1 VILLAQQLQQKKEFN
16 MTHICPLC
24 GTFGHT
30 YFQDKNAKYYHCENC
45 YGIFEDENDRPNHE
59 AEKSRYEIHD
69 NDVEDKNYQ
78 RFVSPITEAIIKDF
92 TPSSCGLDFGA
103 GAGPIVSKVL
113 QDNDFLVAQYD
124 PYFHNYPELLGKKYD
139 YIACCE
145 VIEHFY
151 NPYKEFKLLK
161 SLLKP
166 NAKLYCMTNIYDENT
181 NFASWYYKNDPTHVF
196 FYHKKTFEWIQKE
209 FGFLDVRVEKALI
222 IFSV

>member
-1 VILLAQQLQQKKEFN
+1 

-24 GTFGHT
+24 STYGHA
-30 YFQDKNAKYYHCENC
+30 YFQDKNARYYQCENC

-78 RFVSPITEAIIKDF
+78 RFVAPITGAIIKDF
-92 TPSSCGLDFGA
+92 TPKSSGLDFGA

-113 QDNDFLVAQYD
+113 QDNGFSVAQYD
-124 PYFHNYPELLGKKYD
+124 PYFHNHLELLQMQYD

-151 NPYKEFKLLK
+151 NPNKEFKLLK

-196 FYHKKTFEWIQKE
+196 FYHKKTFEWIKKE
-209 FGFLDVRVEKALI
+209 FCFLDVKVDKSLI
-222 IFSV
+222 TLSV

>member
-1 VILLAQQLQQKKEFN
+1 

-24 GTFGHT
+24 GTIGHA
-30 YFQDKNAKYYHCENC
+30 YFQDKTAKYYHCENC
-45 YGIFEDENDRPNHE
+45 YGIFEDENDRPSRE
-59 AEKSRYEIHD
+59 AEKSRYEIHT
-69 NDVEDKNYQ
+69 NDVEDKSYQ
-78 RFVSPITEAIIKDF
+78 RFVSPITKAIIKDF
-92 TPSSCGLDFGA
+92 TPKSCGLDFGA

-113 QDNDFLVAQYD
+113 QDNGFSVAQYD
-124 PYFHNYPELLGKKYD
+124 PYFHNHLELLEKKYD

-151 NPYKEFKLLK
+151 NPNKEFKLLK

-166 NAKLYCMTNIYDENT
+166 NAKLYCMTNIYNEDT

-196 FYHKKTFEWIQKE
+196 FYHKKTFEWIKKE
-209 FGFLDVRVEKALI
+209 FGFLDVKVEKALI